1 MFELFGSK
9 TLSNNVFSFPESI
22 SQVYFQKLVDNNIS
36 FLIVERENPEEDDV
50 KEVETLISK
59 SLHFQ
64 IL

>member
-50 KEVETLISK
+50 KEVEVLISK